1 MMMMM
6 MMMMVII
13 FINSIRIG
21 FIGSRVAGWDCRDGG
36 LGFFEYC
43 LKTFEGRRI
52 DSREVSPSDAVNKR
66 KCCVPFTV
74 ASFVS
79 SNTIRGFGVVGGQ
92 PKVLTLTYIRPH
104 INIP

>member
-1 MMMMM
+1 M
-6 MMMMVII
+6 
-13 FINSIRIG
+13 G
-21 FIGSRVAGWDCRDGG
+21 FDIS
-36 LGFFEYC
+36 EY
-43 LKTFEGRRI
+43 LPFTSPPAPLRSMGRRI
-52 DSREVSPSDAVNKR
+52 LSREESSSDVVNKR